1 MPACPMA
8 LPGQDSVGDNRT
20 WLHFIQAVHDV
31 GMPSAFHKHC
41 ALTWVQTKE
50 FRHIY

>member
-1 MPACPMA
+1 MA
-8 LPGQDSVGDNRT
+8 LSGQDSVRENHT
-20 WLHFIQAVHDV
+20 WLHSIQAVHVV

-50 FRHIY
+50 LKHIH